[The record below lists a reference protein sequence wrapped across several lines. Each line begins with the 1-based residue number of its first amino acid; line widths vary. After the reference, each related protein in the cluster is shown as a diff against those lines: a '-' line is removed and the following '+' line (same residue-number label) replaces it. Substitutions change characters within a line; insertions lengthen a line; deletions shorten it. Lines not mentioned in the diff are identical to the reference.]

1 MKKEIQIEAEVT
13 ANDMFRFLLYHNY
26 CRFSG
31 LLSIVFSCA
40 CFILAIVTLGEVKI
54 TGTVALLVIGGLFS
68 FYQPFA
74 LYQKAK
80 KQVRKN
86 ASLRERLTYV
96 FDEDKI
102 TIKLQDTEAVLGWD
116 DVTKV
121 VGLRKNILIYNGPVR
136 ANVIP
141 RKGIEEEARQ
151 ILELARSKKSPYFV
165 KGR

>member
-1 MKKEIQIEAEVT
+1 MKKEIKIEAEVT
-13 ANDMFRFLLYHNY
+13 AKDMFEFLLYHNY

-40 CFILAIVTLGEVKI
+40 CFILAIVTYGEVKI
-54 TGTVALLVIGGLFS
+54 TGTVALVVIGCLFS

-80 KQVRKN
+80 RQVRKN
-86 ASLRERLTYV
+86 VTLRERLTYV

-102 TIKLQDTEAVLGWD
+102 TIKLNDTDAVLDWT

-121 VGLRKNILIYNGPVR
+121 VGLKHIILIYNGPVR

-141 RKGIEEEARQ
+141 RRGIEKEAIQ
-151 ILELARSKKSPYFV
+151 ILDIARGKKSRYFV
-165 KGR
+165 KGK